1 MTAKQELMRAR
12 ILAAVLLYTAV
23 FAADRFVLP
32 ESTPLYTRLALYAIP
47 YLAVGCDVLKKAAVN
62 LIHAQA
68 FDESFLMAVATIAA
82 FAIGEYPEATA
93 VMLFYQ
99 IGELFQSVAVGRA
112 RTSISELMSIAPEY
126 ANLETKSGDIRSV
139 DPDDV
144 EVGSVIVVKAGER
157 VPLDGVVLSGESF
170 VDTSALTGESVPR
183 RAGEGSEIYSGSV
196 NGEGT
201 LRVRTTKTYE
211 DSTVAKILD
220 LVENA
225 SEKKARLEKFVTRFA
240 RVYTPAVTI
249 GAALLA
255 IVPPLMLS
263 QPFAGWI
270 RRACVFLIVSCPCAL
285 VISVPLGFFGGIG
298 AASRI
303 GVLVKGGN
311 YLEAVAACDTMVFD
325 KTGTLTRGEFKVTK
339 ILPAGDTRTDELV
352 LAAVYAE
359 SMSSHPIAH
368 SVRALCSDELDLSHL
383 RDVSEISGYGVRA
396 VWDGAELLAGSGKL
410 LERYSVP
417 YEPCSEHGTVVYVAH
432 DGRYLGCF
440 IIADALKDSSAEAI
454 RALRDA
460 GIRQTVMLTG
470 DREDLA
476 KDIAAGLGI
485 DKVCAELLP
494 ADKVTWLETLLKRE
508 NGKGKVAFVGDGIND
523 APALMRADV
532 GVAMGSLGSDAA
544 IEAADIVLMDD
555 DVRKLASIVRV
566 GRKTMRVVRENVA
579 FALTLKFLVLIL
591 GALGYATMWLAV
603 FGDVGVTVLAVLN
616 SMRCLRL
623 PHESSPSARKTNLR

>member
-1 MTAKQELMRAR
+1 MTAKQELMRSR
-12 ILAAVLLYTAV
+12 IIAALALFAAV
-23 FAADRFVLP
+23 FALDRFVLP
-32 ESTPLYTRLALYAIP
+32 ESIPALARLALYAVP
-47 YLAVGCDVLKKAAVN
+47 YLVIGYDVLKKAWIN
-62 LIHAQA
+62 LSHGQA

-99 IGELFQSVAVGRA
+99 VGELFQSVAVGRA
-112 RTSISELMSIAPEY
+112 RASIGEMMSIAPEY
-126 ANLETKSGDIRSV
+126 ANLETKTGVRSV

-144 EVGSVIVVKAGER
+144 EVGSVVVIKAGER
-157 VPLDGVVLSGESF
+157 VPLDGVILSGESF
-170 VDTSALTGESVPR
+170 LDTSALTGESVPR
-183 RAGEGSEIYSGSV
+183 RAAEGDEIYSGSI

-201 LRVRTTKTYE
+201 LRVRVTKAYE

-225 SEKKARLEKFVTRFA
+225 SEKKARLEKFITRFA
-240 RVYTPAVTI
+240 RIYTPAVTI
-249 GAALLA
+249 SAVLLA
-255 IVPPLMLS
+255 IVPPLMLGA
-263 QPFAGWI
+263 PFGGWI
-270 RRACVFLIVSCPCAL
+270 HRACIFLIVSCPCAL

-311 YLEAVAACDTMVFD
+311 YLEAVAECDTMVFD
-325 KTGTLTRGEFKVTK
+325 KTGTLTKGEFKVTK
-339 ILPAGDTRTDELV
+339 FLPAGGARTDELV

-359 SMSSHPIAH
+359 SMSTHPIAK
-368 SVRALCSDELDLSHL
+368 SVRAVYTEPPDL
-383 RDVSEISGYGVRA
+383 RRITDMTEIGGYGIRA
-396 VWDGAELLAGSGKL
+396 IWDGRELLAGNGKL
-410 LERYSVP
+410 LERYSVS
-417 YEPCSEHGTVVYVAH
+417 YEPCPEIGTVVYVAH

-440 IIADALKDSSAEAI
+440 IIADTLEGGAVEAI
-454 RALRDA
+454 RDLKAS
-460 GIRQTVMLTG
+460 GVKHTVMLTG

-476 KDIAAGLGI
+476 LDIAAELGI
-485 DKVCAELLP
+485 DKVYAELLP
-494 ADKVTWLETLLKRE
+494 ADKVAWLETLLKRE
-508 NGKGKVAFVGDGIND
+508 RGKVAFVGDGIND

-555 DVRKLASIVRV
+555 DVRKIAATVRI
-566 GRKTMRVVRENVA
+566 GKKTMRIVRENVV
-579 FALTLKFLVLIL
+579 FALAVKFAVLIL

-616 SMRCLRL
+616 SMRCLR
-623 PHESSPSARKTNLR
+623 SDKK